1 MKIVAIIGSA
11 FGSKSRVAVNYTI
24 NKIKEVRA
32 EAVVDVIDFSEIQF
46 PFADGREY
54 LQHEGEVGAALK
66 KIMEAD
72 GLIIGTPI
80 FQASMP
86 GTLKNLFD
94 MLPVN
99 AFLNKVAGMIV
110 TAGSEK
116 HFLIPEQQIRPVLS
130 YMKANLVPNYVFITD
145 QDIIRQEI
153 KNPDIEFRLD
163 RFVDDF
169 FLLLDTYQTM
179 IQQKE
184 AAYDF

>member
-11 FGSKSRVAVNYTI
+11 FGSKSRVAINYAV
-24 NKIKEVRA
+24 NKIKAVRSDAEV
-32 EAVVDVIDFSEIQF
+32 EVIDFSEIQF

-54 LQHEGEVGAALK
+54 FQHEGEVGEALK

-99 AFLNKVAGMIV
+99 AFRNKVAGMIV

-145 QDIIRQEI
+145 QDIVRQEI

-163 RFVDDF
+163 RFVDDL
-169 FLLLDTYQTM
+169 FLLLDTYQAM

-184 AAYDF
+184 AEYDF